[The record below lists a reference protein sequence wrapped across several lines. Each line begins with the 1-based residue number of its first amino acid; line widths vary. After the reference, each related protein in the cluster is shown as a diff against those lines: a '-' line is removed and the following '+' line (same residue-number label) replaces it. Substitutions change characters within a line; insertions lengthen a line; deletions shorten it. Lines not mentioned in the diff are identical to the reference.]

1 MRHPLQP
8 SPAPLD
14 NLDAGESRAIRLAQ
28 ELRADLLLIDE
39 DDGRRVAQHYALTV
53 LGTLGVLAHAA
64 ARGLQD
70 LPGALAKLRATNFRM
85 TDAMMQRLL
94 TRDAERKKQP

>member
-1 MRHPLQP
+1 MLVNERL
-8 SPAPLD
+8 SAPCYRPQTLAS
-14 NLDAGESRAIRLAQ
+14 NLAKSQKTD
-28 ELRADLLLIDE
+28 
-39 DDGRRVAQHYALTV
+39 
-53 LGTLGVLAHAA
+53 GVLAHAA